1 MQVQD
6 TRPATRLTAL
16 YEAHAADV
24 FRFAMHLTG
33 SREDAEDVVQFVF
46 LRAYAALEEGTELMH
61 PRAWLMKAAKHRSLN
76 TIRDRREAPMAES
89 ELPLSPRHDP
99 DPSEAAALAAVRST
113 LWTLPEGQHQAFVLR
128 HWSGLS
134 QDEIADVLDTTP
146 GAVESLLIRARR
158 ALVED
163 QQEAGTECSRVR
175 SRLVQALIPSSAQQ
189 AHITSCRRCR
199 TAQSRL
205 LRASEFATAYALVP
219 RPWVAHTLSS
229 AIPGFGSSAAVT
241 TTTAAATGGGSAGV
255 TGGGSAGVTAASA
268 ATKAALLAKVTLATA
283 TAVVALGATHP
294 VRSALADAIAGRPAP
309 PAHRLATTTHAP
321 APTAARPLQRAASG
335 AQAAGASGTAPGK
348 SATAG
353 SNGNGEGNGAA
364 HGKSATAGSN
374 GNGAAHGKS
383 ATAGSNGNGK
393 SATAG
398 SNGKAGGTGKSAT
411 AGGNGKAGGTGK
423 AGTGKSAT
431 AGGNGKA
438 GATGKSAT
446 AGGNGNG
453 VPAGGSGN
461 AGGHG
466 KGKPTS

>member
-1 MQVQD
+1 MQAQD

-241 TTTAAATGGGSAGV
+241 TTAAAATGGGAP
-255 TGGGSAGVTAASA
+255 GSQAAA
-268 ATKAALLAKVTLATA
+268 AP
-283 TAVVALGATHP
+283 GSRRRRRRP
-294 VRSALADAIAGRPAP
+294 RPRCWQRSPSPRRRPSLRWEPPTRSEARWQTRLQAAGRAP
-309 PAHRLATTTHAP
+309 
-321 APTAARPLQRAASG
+321 G
-335 AQAAGASGTAPGK
+335 AQAGDDHTCAGADDRAP
-348 SATAG
+348 SAAG
-353 SNGNGEGNGAA
+353 S
-364 HGKSATAGSN
+364 
-374 GNGAAHGKS
+374 
-383 ATAGSNGNGK
+383 
-393 SATAG
+393 
-398 SNGKAGGTGKSAT
+398 
-411 AGGNGKAGGTGK
+411 
-423 AGTGKSAT
+423 
-431 AGGNGKA
+431 
-438 GATGKSAT
+438 
-446 AGGNGNG
+446 
-453 VPAGGSGN
+453 
-461 AGGHG
+461 
-466 KGKPTS
+466 

>member
-1 MQVQD
+1 MQAQD
-6 TRPATRLTAL
+6 IRPATRLTAL

-163 QQEAGTECSRVR
+163 QQGAGTECSRVR

-189 AHITSCRRCR
+189 AHITNCRRCR

-219 RPWVAHTLSS
+219 RPWVAHALSS
-229 AIPGFGSSAAVT
+229 AIPGFGSSAAI
-241 TTTAAATGGGSAGV
+241 TTTATATAATGGGG
-255 TGGGSAGVTAASA
+255 AGVTAASA

-294 VRSALADAIAGRPAP
+294 VRSALADAIAGRPAAP
-309 PAHRLATTTHAP
+309 PAHRLATTTNAP
-321 APTAARPLQRAASG
+321 APTTARPPQRAVGG
-335 AQAAGASGTAPGK
+335 AQAAGASETAPGK

-353 SNGNGEGNGAA
+353 SNGNGNGSANGLA

-374 GNGAAHGKS
+374 GNGNGGANGLAHGKS
-383 ATAGSNGNGK
+383 ATAGSNGNGGANGLAHGK

-398 SNGKAGGTGKSAT
+398 SNGKAGG
-411 AGGNGKAGGTGK
+411 N
-423 AGTGKSAT
+423 
-431 AGGNGKA
+431 
-438 GATGKSAT
+438 GKSAT

-453 VPAGGSGN
+453 AAQGKAGTAGGKVNGKGTSAGGNGN
-461 AGGHG
+461 AGGDG

>member
-1 MQVQD
+1 MQAQD

-76 TIRDRREAPMAES
+76 TIRDRREAPMAGS
-89 ELPLSPRHDP
+89 DLPLAPRHDP

-113 LWTLPEGQHQAFVLR
+113 LWALPEGQHQAFVLR

-146 GAVESLLIRARR
+146 SAVESLLIRARR

-163 QQEAGTECSRVR
+163 QQGAATECSRVR
-175 SRLVQALIPSSAQQ
+175 SRLVQALIPSSGQQ

-219 RPWVAHTLSS
+219 RPWVEHTLSS

-241 TTTAAATGGGSAGV
+241 ATATTATGGG
-255 TGGGSAGVTAASA
+255 AGVTAASA
-268 ATKAALLAKVTLATA
+268 ATKTALLAKVTLATA

-294 VRSALADAIAGRPAP
+294 VRSALADAIAGRPAAP
-309 PAHRLATTTHAP
+309 KTHRLAITHAP
-321 APTAARPLQRAASG
+321 APTTARPLQRATEG
-335 AQAAGASGTAPGK
+335 AQAASVSGKASGK

-353 SNGNGEGNGAA
+353 SNGKGGGSGGAHGKSATAGSNGKGGGSGGA

-374 GNGAAHGKS
+374 GNGG
-383 ATAGSNGNGK
+383 GS
-393 SATAG
+393 S
-398 SNGKAGGTGKSAT
+398 GTH
-411 AGGNGKAGGTGK
+411 
-423 AGTGKSAT
+423 
-431 AGGNGKA
+431 
-438 GATGKSAT
+438 GKSAT

-453 VPAGGSGN
+453 GRQRYGQRQVRHRRRQRQGQRQGRVRWRQRQREPKRQGQS
-461 AGGHG
+461 
-466 KGKPTS
+466 PTVA

>member
-1 MQVQD
+1 MQAQD

-46 LRAYAALEEGTELMH
+46 LAAYAALEDGTELMH

-158 ALVED
+158 ALLED
-163 QQEAGTECSRVR
+163 QQGAGSECSRVR

-205 LRASEFATAYALVP
+205 LRASEFAAAYALVP
-219 RPWVAHTLSS
+219 RPWVEHTLSS

-241 TTTAAATGGGSAGV
+241 TTAAATGGGG
-255 TGGGSAGVTAASA
+255 AGVTAASA

-309 PAHRLATTTHAP
+309 PAHRLATTTHPP
-321 APTAARPLQRAASG
+321 APTTARPLQRAAGG

-348 SATAG
+348 SSTAGSNGNGAARGKSATAG
-353 SNGNGEGNGAA
+353 SNGNGAARGKSATAGSNGNGAA

-383 ATAGSNGNGK
+383 ATAGSNGKAGGTGK

-411 AGGNGKAGGTGK
+411 AGGNG
-423 AGTGKSAT
+423 
-431 AGGNGKA
+431 NGM
-438 GATGKSAT
+438 S
-446 AGGNGNG
+446 
-453 VPAGGSGN
+453 AGGSGN
-461 AGGHG
+461 AGGHD

>member
-1 MQVQD
+1 MQAQD

-76 TIRDRREAPMAES
+76 TIRDRREAPMAGS
-89 ELPLSPRHDP
+89 DLPLAPRHDP

-113 LWTLPEGQHQAFVLR
+113 LWALPEGQHQAFVLR

-146 GAVESLLIRARR
+146 SAVESLLIRARR

-163 QQEAGTECSRVR
+163 QQGAANECSRVR
-175 SRLVQALIPSSAQQ
+175 NRLVQSLAPTAREQT
-189 AHITSCRRCR
+189 HIASCRRCR
-199 TAQSRL
+199 MAQARL

-241 TTTAAATGGGSAGV
+241 TTATTATATATGGG
-255 TGGGSAGVTAASA
+255 AGVTAASA
-268 ATKAALLAKVTLATA
+268 ATKTALLAKVTLATA

-294 VRSALADAIAGRPAP
+294 VRSALADAIAGRPAAP
-309 PAHRLATTTHAP
+309 KAHRLAITHAP
-321 APTAARPLQRAASG
+321 APTTARPLQRATEG
-335 AQAAGASGTAPGK
+335 AQAATV
-348 SATAG
+348 G
-353 SNGNGEGNGAA
+353 SNGNGGGSSGA
-364 HGKSATAGSN
+364 HGKSATAGGN
-374 GNGAAHGKS
+374 GNGG
-383 ATAGSNGNGK
+383 GNG
-393 SATAG
+393 TA
-398 SNGKAGGTGKSAT
+398 NGKSAT
-411 AGGNGKAGGTGK
+411 AGGNGKA
-423 AGTGKSAT
+423 S
-431 AGGNGKA
+431 
-438 GATGKSAT
+438 
-446 AGGNGNG
+446 
-453 VPAGGSGN
+453 
-461 AGGHG
+461 G
-466 KGKPTS
+466 KGVSA

>member
-1 MQVQD
+1 MQAQD

-76 TIRDRREAPMAES
+76 TIRDRREAPMAGS
-89 ELPLSPRHDP
+89 DLPLAPRHDP

-113 LWTLPEGQHQAFVLR
+113 LWALPEGQHQAFVLR

-146 GAVESLLIRARR
+146 SAVESLLIRARR

-163 QQEAGTECSRVR
+163 QQAADTECSRVR
-175 SRLVQALIPSSAQQ
+175 SRLVQALIPSSGQQ

-219 RPWVAHTLSS
+219 RPWVEHTLSS

-241 TTTAAATGGGSAGV
+241 ATATTATGGG
-255 TGGGSAGVTAASA
+255 AGVTAASA
-268 ATKAALLAKVTLATA
+268 ATKTALLAKVTLATA

-294 VRSALADAIAGRPAP
+294 VRSALADAIAGRPAAP
-309 PAHRLATTTHAP
+309 KTHRLAITHAP
-321 APTAARPLQRAASG
+321 APTTARPLQRATEG
-335 AQAAGASGTAPGK
+335 AQAASVSGKASGK

-353 SNGNGEGNGAA
+353 SNGKGGGSGGAHGKSATAGSNGKGGGSGGA

-374 GNGAAHGKS
+374 GNGGGSSGTHGKS
-383 ATAGSNGNGK
+383 ATAGGNGTGGGNG
-393 SATAG
+393 TA
-398 SNGKAGGTGKSAT
+398 NGKSAT
-411 AGGNGKAGGTGK
+411 AGGNGKASGK
-423 AGTGKSAT
+423 GVSAGD
-431 AGGNGKA
+431 
-438 GATGKSAT
+438 
-446 AGGNGNG
+446 NGN
-453 VPAGGSGN
+453 ASRN
-461 AGGHG
+461 G